1 MHDKILCP
9 IKIEHG
15 FCDLAQTCIISS
27 RARYSPE
34 FPKFE
39 HQKLLR
45 ALVPIFLLRY
55 METVMLGENNVGS

>member
-15 FCDLAQTCIISS
+15 FCDLARTCIISS
-27 RARYSPE
+27 RARYSPV
-34 FPKFE
+34 FKICAPKIAAGSCSNF
-39 HQKLLR
+39 LR
-45 ALVPIFLLRY
+45 RY